1 MFFTAEHNL
10 LYPAMGVRN
19 GPISCYDQLMWH
31 GRHLQM
37 GDYYTKWIWTALF
50 PWLVPSTLDNSN
62 TYCNDNNDSFFL
74 FIISAGIKKS
84 QQNFFCPELEKR
96 VNKSCFLVA
105 RKFLRQTTLD
115 KIDEGTTKIF
125 LHRIKEKSEQKLFFS
140 GKKSSKANNGRKNRW
155 R

>member
-62 TYCNDNNDSFFL
+62 TYSNDNNDSFFL
-74 FIISAGIKKS
+74 FMHLSTETPTPGRRGAYMGISKCLDDLPAPKGWGNSSLSTIYIVDGDWTLVRS
-84 QQNFFCPELEKR
+84 TWSIVQNGGFWR
-96 VNKSCFLVA
+96 WV
-105 RKFLRQTTLD
+105 
-115 KIDEGTTKIF
+115 
-125 LHRIKEKSEQKLFFS
+125 KLFSLPF
-140 GKKSSKANNGRKNRW
+140 
-155 R
+155 